1 MQILKNE
8 YKNHIKYNDKLF
20 TRMVT
25 SKNRKMDSEEL
36 RKIQKDEKYEMMS
49 NVKDKSKRFYRFF

>member
-1 MQILKNE
+1 
-8 YKNHIKYNDKLF
+8 
-20 TRMVT
+20 MVT